1 MAPSNKAAFDGVPGF
16 CCNVEDTHRLVGSGI
31 WGKDT
36 VEGGGGG
43 GNATGLT
50 EAMTS
55 GGG

>member
-36 VEGGGGG
+36 VVGGGEVVMP
-43 GNATGLT
+43 LV
-50 EAMTS
+50 S
-55 GGG
+55 LRP